1 MNKKKKVL
9 VSVGMAIVL
18 TAVTNFIGISCHF
31 VEPGGVSSGW
41 HGLPIPFR
49 ECGVWGDSF
58 SVLVL
63 VLDVLIFAALTYVSI
78 GFFQKKE
85 SAKNMNSNK

>member
-1 MNKKKKVL
+1 MSNKKKVL
-9 VSVGMAIVL
+9 VSVGVAIVL
-18 TAVTNFIGISCHF
+18 TGVSNFIGVSCHL

-49 ECGVWGDSF
+49 ECGAWGDSF
-58 SVLVL
+58 SVLGL

-78 GFFQKKE
+78 GLFQKKE
-85 SAKNMNSNK
+85 SAPNINSYK